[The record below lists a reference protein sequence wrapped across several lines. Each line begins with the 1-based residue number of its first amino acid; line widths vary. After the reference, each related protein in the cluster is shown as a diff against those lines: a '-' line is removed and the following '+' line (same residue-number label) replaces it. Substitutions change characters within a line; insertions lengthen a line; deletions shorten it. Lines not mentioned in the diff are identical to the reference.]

1 MFKYIPLVTACCLA
15 SCMVGPDFQRP
26 ANDLPASSAAAK
38 PPHSTDQDLRSWWRI
53 FGDPQLN
60 RLVSTSLNNNPDLKV
75 ALLRIREAR
84 ERLRISQASLLPS
97 ADASAGW
104 SLSPDRGF
112 RSSTSQDFTLGAST
126 SWELDLFGGNRRS
139 LEAYRASLMSTEAS
153 ACAVRT
159 SLLADVAT
167 AYFNW
172 ITACEQLRI
181 AREQLEI
188 QRGTLTIAEKRHT
201 AGFAPR
207 LDVEQATS
215 SVAATESHIP
225 ALIAQV
231 ASAKNQ
237 LSVLL
242 GTYNSRMELTMPKA
256 TVFEKTPVVPVGL
269 PSELLRRRP
278 DVIAA
283 EADLHT
289 AVANVGVAVAD
300 LYPRFSLTGSV
311 SGRGNDFAQL
321 FRENNNA
328 WSLGGN
334 LVQPLFQ
341 GGALR
346 ANVRAQQAA
355 AEQAAETYRKTLI
368 TAVSEVEEALID
380 YGNYTSQMP
389 YLQKENE
396 ANKEAFRISMES
408 YQGGETEFLNVITA
422 QNSWLSS
429 EESLVTMRQNIRKS
443 IVQLARALGGGG

>member
-1 MFKYIPLVTACCLA
+1 M
-15 SCMVGPDFQRP
+15 
-26 ANDLPASSAAAK
+26 
-38 PPHSTDQDLRSWWRI
+38 
-53 FGDPQLN
+53 
-60 RLVSTSLNNNPDLKV
+60 
-75 ALLRIREAR
+75 
-84 ERLRISQASLLPS
+84 
-97 ADASAGW
+97 
-104 SLSPDRGF
+104 
-112 RSSTSQDFTLGAST
+112 
-126 SWELDLFGGNRRS
+126 
-139 LEAYRASLMSTEAS
+139 
-153 ACAVRT
+153 
-159 SLLADVAT
+159 AT

-188 QRGTLTIAEKRHT
+188 QRRTLTIAEKRHT
-201 AGFAPR
+201 AGFAPQ

-256 TVFEKTPVVPVGL
+256 AVFEKTPVVPVGL

-289 AVANVGVAVAD
+289 AVANVGIAVAD

-355 AEQAAETYRKTLI
+355 AEQAAEIEAAIRQEDLKELQERKPSSTTAITPPRCHTCKRKTKP
-368 TAVSEVEEALID
+368 TRKRSGFPWNPTRAVK
-380 YGNYTSQMP
+380 Q
-389 YLQKENE
+389 
-396 ANKEAFRISMES
+396 
-408 YQGGETEFLNVITA
+408 
-422 QNSWLSS
+422 SS
-429 EESLVTMRQNIRKS
+429 ST
-443 IVQLARALGGGG
+443 

>member
-1 MFKYIPLVTACCLA
+1 M
-15 SCMVGPDFQRP
+15 
-26 ANDLPASSAAAK
+26 
-38 PPHSTDQDLRSWWRI
+38 
-53 FGDPQLN
+53 
-60 RLVSTSLNNNPDLKV
+60 
-75 ALLRIREAR
+75 
-84 ERLRISQASLLPS
+84 
-97 ADASAGW
+97 
-104 SLSPDRGF
+104 
-112 RSSTSQDFTLGAST
+112 
-126 SWELDLFGGNRRS
+126 
-139 LEAYRASLMSTEAS
+139 
-153 ACAVRT
+153 
-159 SLLADVAT
+159 AT

-289 AVANVGVAVAD
+289 C
-300 LYPRFSLTGSV
+300 LL
-311 SGRGNDFAQL
+311 
-321 FRENNNA
+321 
-328 WSLGGN
+328 
-334 LVQPLFQ
+334 
-341 GGALR
+341 
-346 ANVRAQQAA
+346 
-355 AEQAAETYRKTLI
+355 
-368 TAVSEVEEALID
+368 
-380 YGNYTSQMP
+380 YTSDAAD
-389 YLQKENE
+389 E
-396 ANKEAFRISMES
+396 
-408 YQGGETEFLNVITA
+408 
-422 QNSWLSS
+422 
-429 EESLVTMRQNIRKS
+429 
-443 IVQLARALGGGG
+443 